1 MAQTATAQAPLVQV
15 CFCAA
20 VVHFDVCWSGWG
32 FEAGSMYTVAAAFE
46 YLVYAYFTKQVG
58 AAVSVRVAVALE

>member
-1 MAQTATAQAPLVQV
+1 M
-15 CFCAA
+15 
-20 VVHFDVCWSGWG
+20 CWSGWG